1 MKKWWKGIAVGVL
14 ALGLAACGS
23 DEEKDEPKAENEQ
36 ENKTEQTEQ
45 VDDTKKEEK
54 AEEKLTAGEVFDKAT
69 KASEEVESMT
79 MTMKTAQEMD
89 MPEADINFDS
99 TMDATIE
106 MIEDPL
112 AMYQKL
118 DMGMEEGNMSIEM
131 YLVEDGLF
139 MYEPQADQWMKLPKE
154 EMGDLEE
161 IMEMTKSSEVDL
173 DEFAQYKD
181 EFELVEED
189 DQYILRMKGAG
200 KTFEKMIQDQV
211 EETGILEDA
220 DESAQALKDMT
231 INEVDYELFIDKETF
246 QTKAYNMYMDIDME
260 VEGQTMKMKQD
271 IQVEVD
277 EINNIDE
284 IVVPDEV
291 KENAVEA

>member
-14 ALGLAACGS
+14 ALGLAACGG

-89 MPEADINFDS
+89 MPEAGINFDS

-200 KTFEKMIQDQV
+200 ETFEKMIQDQV

>member
-14 ALGLAACGS
+14 ALGLAACGG